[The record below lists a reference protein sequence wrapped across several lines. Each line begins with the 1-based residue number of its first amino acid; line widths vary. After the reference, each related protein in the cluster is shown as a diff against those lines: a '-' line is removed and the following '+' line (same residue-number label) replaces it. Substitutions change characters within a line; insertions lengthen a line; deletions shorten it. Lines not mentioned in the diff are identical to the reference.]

1 MTAPSIHRRS
11 LLAALA
17 VLALAGCQTIRGGGF
32 SAAQRKVLEA
42 KGFQQVEG
50 RYLLGFNNRLLFAF
64 DSSDIAPDQQLMLRE
79 LASEL
84 AAVGIGGATV
94 EGHASAEGDP
104 RHNLRLSGHRAE
116 AVSAALVAGGL
127 DSARVRAR
135 AMGADDP
142 IASNADIEG
151 RQQNRRVVII
161 VTPAD
166 ALPR

>member
-11 LLAALA
+11 LLAAMA

-94 EGHASAEGDP
+94 EGHA
-104 RHNLRLSGHRAE
+104 
-116 AVSAALVAGGL
+116 
-127 DSARVRAR
+127 
-135 AMGADDP
+135 
-142 IASNADIEG
+142 
-151 RQQNRRVVII
+151 
-161 VTPAD
+161 
-166 ALPR
+166 